1 VKKKEASLIW
11 CGVTESCNKP
21 VDDES
26 EVKITRWKVK
36 HEMVQPL
43 SGQAIYVVLLR
54 ELKRYWRAKARVI
67 SSVAQSFFFLAIFG
81 LGLGGFI
88 GGFGGINYLSYM
100 APGVIGMGL
109 LFGSVFSGVSVIFDR
124 QFGFMKEMLVAPVSR
139 TSIILGKILGGA
151 TTATIQGIILMTV
164 AGIMGAFTP
173 SLAFMAG
180 AFAAIGAMLLITA
193 GFVGLGVAIGSTLN
207 DFHAFQLLSTFVMW
221 PMFMLS
227 GMFFPID
234 VAPLPLQVAM
244 LCDPMFYG
252 VELLRWCLLGTG
264 SPLLGSLGWLISLAV
279 VAAFNALMVGLGTYL
294 FSRAQI

>member
-1 VKKKEASLIW
+1 
-11 CGVTESCNKP
+11 
-21 VDDES
+21 
-26 EVKITRWKVK
+26 
-36 HEMVQPL
+36 MVQPL

-67 SSVAQSFFFLAIFG
+67 SSVAQSIFFLVIFG
-81 LGLGGFI
+81 LGLGDFI
-88 GGFGGINYLSYM
+88 GGFGGVDYLSYM

-151 TTATIQGIILMTV
+151 TTATIQGIILMAV
-164 AGIMGAFTP
+164 AGVMGAFTP
-173 SLAFMAG
+173 SLTFVAG
-180 AFAAIGAMLLITA
+180 AFAAIGVMLLITS

-227 GMFFPID
+227 GVFFPID
-234 VAPLPLQVAM
+234 GRPLPLQVAM

-252 VELLRWCLLGTG
+252 VELLRWCLLGAGTD
-264 SPLLGSLGWLISLAV
+264 LLGTLGWLISLAV
-279 VAAFNALMVGLGTYL
+279 VAIFNILMVSLGTHL

>member
-1 VKKKEASLIW
+1 MK
-11 CGVTESCNKP
+11 
-21 VDDES
+21 
-26 EVKITRWKVK
+26 
-36 HEMVQPL
+36 MVQPL

-88 GGFGGINYLSYM
+88 GNFGGVNYLSYM

-109 LFGSVFSGVSVIFDR
+109 LFGSVFSGVSIIFDR

-139 TSIILGKILGGA
+139 TSLILGKIFGGA
-151 TTATIQGIILMTV
+151 TTATIQGIILLCV
-164 AGIMGAFTP
+164 AIAMGAFVP
-173 SLAFMAG
+173 SLAFVAG
-180 AFAAIGAMLLITA
+180 AVAAIGAMLLITA

-207 DFHAFQLLSTFVMW
+207 DFHAFQLLSTFIMW

-227 GMFFPID
+227 GVFFPID
-234 VAPLPLQVAM
+234 VAPLPLKVAM

-264 SPLLGSLGWLISLAV
+264 TTVLGSFALLISLGVV
-279 VAAFNALMVGLGTYL
+279 VAFDVLMILLGTYL
-294 FSRAQI
+294 FSKAQI

>member
-1 VKKKEASLIW
+1 
-11 CGVTESCNKP
+11 
-21 VDDES
+21 
-26 EVKITRWKVK
+26 
-36 HEMVQPL
+36 MVQPL

-67 SSVAQSFFFLAIFG
+67 SSVAQSIFFLVIFG
-81 LGLGGFI
+81 LGLGDFI
-88 GGFGGINYLSYM
+88 GGFGGVDYLSYM

-151 TTATIQGIILMTV
+151 TTATIQGIILMTI
-164 AGIMGAFTP
+164 AGIMGAFTI
-173 SLAFMAG
+173 SLTFVAG
-180 AFAAIGAMLLITA
+180 AFAAIGVMLLITS

-227 GMFFPID
+227 GVFFPID

-252 VELLRWCLLGTG
+252 VELLRWCLLGAG
-264 SPLLGSLGWLISLAV
+264 SPLLGPLGWLISLGV
-279 VAAFNALMVGLGTYL
+279 VIIFDALMVGLGTYF

>member
-1 VKKKEASLIW
+1 
-11 CGVTESCNKP
+11 
-21 VDDES
+21 
-26 EVKITRWKVK
+26 
-36 HEMVQPL
+36 MVQPL

-67 SSVAQSFFFLAIFG
+67 SSVAQSIFFLAIFG
-81 LGLGGFI
+81 LGLGGAVGEVI
-88 GGFGGINYLSYM
+88 GVGYLSYM

-109 LFGSVFSGVSVIFDR
+109 LFGSVFSGVSIIFDR

-139 TSIILGKILGGA
+139 TSLILGKILGGA

-164 AGIMGAFTP
+164 AAIMGAFTP
-173 SLAFMAG
+173 SLAFLAG
-180 AFAAIGAMLLITA
+180 AVAGVGAMLLITS

-227 GMFFPID
+227 GVFFPID
-234 VAPLPLQVAM
+234 LAPLPLQVVM

-252 VELLRWCLLGTG
+252 VELLRWCLLGSGTD
-264 SPLLGSLGWLISLAV
+264 LLGPAAWLISLGVIAV
-279 VAAFNALMVGLGTYL
+279 FDVLMIGLGTYL

>member
-1 VKKKEASLIW
+1 
-11 CGVTESCNKP
+11 
-21 VDDES
+21 
-26 EVKITRWKVK
+26 
-36 HEMVQPL
+36 MVQPL

-67 SSVAQSFFFLAIFG
+67 SSVAQCIFFLAIFG
-81 LGLGGFI
+81 MGLGGFI
-88 GGFGGINYLSYM
+88 GGFSGINYLSYM

-109 LFGSVFSGVSVIFDR
+109 LFGSVFTGVSVIFDR

-139 TSIILGKILGGA
+139 TSIILGKIFGGA
-151 TTATIQGIILMTV
+151 MTATIQGIILLII

-173 SLAFMAG
+173 SFMLVLG
-180 AFAAIGAMLLITA
+180 AFAAIGGMLLITA
-193 GFVGLGVAIGSTLN
+193 GFVGLGVAIGSKLN

-227 GMFFPID
+227 GVFFPID
-234 VAPLPLQVAM
+234 VAPFPLQIAM
-244 LCDPMFYG
+244 MCDPMFYG

-264 SPLLGSLGWLISLAV
+264 STLLGPLGWLISV
-279 VAAFNALMVGLGTYL
+279 FIIIAFDTFMVGLGTFL

>member
-1 VKKKEASLIW
+1 
-11 CGVTESCNKP
+11 
-21 VDDES
+21 
-26 EVKITRWKVK
+26 
-36 HEMVQPL
+36 MQPI

-54 ELKRYWRAKARVI
+54 ELKRYWRARARVI
-67 SSVAQSFFFLAIFG
+67 SSIAQSIFFFVIFG
-81 LGLGGFI
+81 MGLGGFI
-88 GGFGGINYLSYM
+88 GEFSGVDYLSYV

-109 LFGSVFSGVSVIFDR
+109 LFGSVYSGVSVIFDR
-124 QFGFMKEMLVAPVSR
+124 QFGFMKEMMVAPVSR

-151 TTATIQGIILMTV
+151 TTATLQGIILLSV
-164 AGIMGAFTP
+164 ATAIGAFTL
-173 SLAFMAG
+173 SFTFAVG
-180 AFAAIGAMLLITA
+180 ALAAIGSMILITA

-227 GMFFPID
+227 GVFFPID
-234 VAPLPLQVAM
+234 VAPLPLQIAM

-264 SPLLGSLGWLISLAV
+264 TPLLGPLGGLISFGV
-279 VAAFNALMVGLGTYL
+279 VVIFNALMVSLGTFL

>member
-1 VKKKEASLIW
+1 LIW

-21 VDDES
+21 VEGEL
-26 EVKITRWKVK
+26 EVKITQWKVK

-67 SSVAQSFFFLAIFG
+67 SSVAQSIFFLAIFG

-88 GGFGGINYLSYM
+88 GGFGDVNYLSYM

-139 TSIILGKILGGA
+139 TSIIVGKILGGA
-151 TTATIQGIILMTV
+151 TTATIQGIILMTI
-164 AGIMGAFTP
+164 AGIMGAFTL
-173 SLAFMAG
+173 SLTFLAG
-180 AFAAIGAMLLITA
+180 AFVAIGAMLLITS

-227 GMFFPID
+227 GVFFPID
-234 VAPLPLQVAM
+234 VTPLPLQVAM

-252 VELLRWCLLGTG
+252 VELLRWCLLGAGT
-264 SPLLGSLGWLISLAV
+264 PLLGSLGWLISLAV
-279 VAAFNALMVGLGTYL
+279 VISFDALMVSLGTYL

>member
-1 VKKKEASLIW
+1 
-11 CGVTESCNKP
+11 
-21 VDDES
+21 
-26 EVKITRWKVK
+26 
-36 HEMVQPL
+36 MVQPL

-67 SSVAQSFFFLAIFG
+67 SSVAQSIFFLVIFG
-81 LGLGGFI
+81 LGLGDFI
-88 GGFGGINYLSYM
+88 GGFGGVDYLSYM

-151 TTATIQGIILMTV
+151 TTATIQGIILMAV
-164 AGIMGAFTP
+164 AGVMGAFTP
-173 SLAFMAG
+173 SLTFVAG
-180 AFAAIGAMLLITA
+180 AFAAIGVMLLITS

-227 GMFFPID
+227 GVFFPID

-252 VELLRWCLLGTG
+252 VELLRWCLLGAG
-264 SPLLGSLGWLISLAV
+264 SPLLGPLGWLISLGV
-279 VAAFNALMVGLGTYL
+279 VIIFDALMVGLGTYF

>member
-1 VKKKEASLIW
+1 VKKKEASWIW

-21 VDDES
+21 VDGES
-26 EVKITRWKVK
+26 EVKITKWKVK

-67 SSVAQSFFFLAIFG
+67 SSVAQSIFFLAIFG

-151 TTATIQGIILMTV
+151 TTATIQGIILMAV
-164 AGIMGAFTP
+164 AGVMGAFTP
-173 SLAFMAG
+173 TLTFLVG

-227 GMFFPID
+227 GVFFPID
-234 VAPLPLQVAM
+234 VSPLPLQVAM

-252 VELLRWCLLGTG
+252 VELLRWCLLGAG
-264 SPLLGSLGWLISLAV
+264 SPLLGPLGWLISLGF
-279 VAAFNALMVGLGTYL
+279 VAIFNALMVGLGTYL

>member
-1 VKKKEASLIW
+1 
-11 CGVTESCNKP
+11 
-21 VDDES
+21 
-26 EVKITRWKVK
+26 
-36 HEMVQPL
+36 MVQPL

-67 SSVAQSFFFLAIFG
+67 SSVAQSIFFLAIFG
-81 LGLGGFI
+81 VGLGGFI
-88 GGFGGINYLSYM
+88 GGFSGINYLSYM

-109 LFGSVFSGVSVIFDR
+109 LFGSVFTGVSVIFDR

-139 TSIILGKILGGA
+139 TSIILGKIFGGA
-151 TTATIQGIILMTV
+151 MTATIQGIILLVV

-173 SLAFMAG
+173 SMVFVAG
-180 AFAAIGAMLLITA
+180 ALASVGGMLLITA
-193 GFVGLGVAIGSTLN
+193 GFVGLGVAIGSKLN

-227 GMFFPID
+227 GVFFPID
-234 VAPLPLQVAM
+234 VAPLPLQIAM
-244 LCDPMFYG
+244 MCDPMFYG

-264 SPLLGSLGWLISLAV
+264 STLLGPLGWLISLAIII
-279 VAAFNALMVGLGTYL
+279 AFDTLMVGLGTLL

>member
-1 VKKKEASLIW
+1 
-11 CGVTESCNKP
+11 
-21 VDDES
+21 
-26 EVKITRWKVK
+26 
-36 HEMVQPL
+36 MVEPL

-67 SSVAQSFFFLAIFG
+67 SSVAQSIFFLAIFG
-81 LGLGGFI
+81 MGLGGFI
-88 GGFGGINYLSYM
+88 GGFSGINYLSYM

-109 LFGSVFSGVSVIFDR
+109 LFGSVFTGVSVIFDR

-139 TSIILGKILGGA
+139 TSIILGKIFGGA
-151 TTATIQGIILMTV
+151 MTATIQGIILLII

-173 SLAFMAG
+173 SVMLVVG
-180 AFAAIGAMLLITA
+180 AIAAIGGMLLITA
-193 GFVGLGVAIGSTLN
+193 GFVGLGVAIGSKLN

-227 GMFFPID
+227 GVFFPID
-234 VAPLPLQVAM
+234 VAPFPLQIAM
-244 LCDPMFYG
+244 MCDPMFYG

-264 SPLLGSLGWLISLAV
+264 STLLGPLGWLISMV
-279 VAAFNALMVGLGTYL
+279 IIIAFDTFMVGLGTFL

>member
-1 VKKKEASLIW
+1 
-11 CGVTESCNKP
+11 
-21 VDDES
+21 
-26 EVKITRWKVK
+26 
-36 HEMVQPL
+36 MVHPL

-67 SSVAQSFFFLAIFG
+67 SSVAQSIFFLAIFG
-81 LGLGGFI
+81 LGLNGLI
-88 GGFGGINYLSYM
+88 GGLGSVDYLSYI
-100 APGVIGMGL
+100 APGIIGMGL
-109 LFGSVFSGVSVIFDR
+109 LFGSVFSGVSIIFDR

-139 TSIILGKILGGA
+139 TSIIIGKILGGA
-151 TTATIQGIILMTV
+151 TTATIQGIILMII
-164 AGIMGAFTP
+164 AAIMGAFTLSP
-173 SLAFMAG
+173 VFVVG
-180 AFAAIGAMLLITA
+180 AVAAIGAMLLISS

-227 GMFFPID
+227 GVFFPINGL
-234 VAPLPLQVAM
+234 PLPLQVAM

-264 SPLLGSLGWLISLAV
+264 TLGAVSSLLDPVSWLISLGV
-279 VAAFNALMVGLGTYL
+279 VAGFNVLMIGLGTYL

>member
-1 VKKKEASLIW
+1 
-11 CGVTESCNKP
+11 
-21 VDDES
+21 
-26 EVKITRWKVK
+26 
-36 HEMVQPL
+36 MVQPI

-67 SSVAQSFFFLAIFG
+67 SSVAQSIFFLAIFG

-88 GGFGGINYLSYM
+88 GGFSGVNYLSYM

-139 TSIILGKILGGA
+139 TSIILGKIFGGA
-151 TTATIQGIILMTV
+151 ATATIQGIILLVV
-164 AGIMGAFTP
+164 AGLMGAFTP
-173 SLAFMAG
+173 SLAFLVG
-180 AFAAIGAMLLITA
+180 AFAAIGAMLLITS

-227 GMFFPID
+227 GVFFPID

-252 VELLRWCLLGTG
+252 VELLRWCLLGAG
-264 SPLLGSLGWLISLAV
+264 SPLLGPFGWLISLGV
-279 VAAFNALMVGLGTYL
+279 VAVFNALMICLGTYL